1 MAPIFLSFF
10 IIMII
15 NFLIFFI
22 TRSLPC
28 RSFKRFSEKLRV
40 RFPITV
46 SDMIESMILP
56 AILYAFFQN
65 SYQILSPKFTWIYFL
80 QTAITV
86 AIIVCP
92 FLMLAYFLNKYK
104 KLKKKERS
112 EGERAVLKDVLED
125 LFQDCKLDSNLSVII
140 YLSTFFRK
148 FFLAMFLNPQIP
160 GLLQIFLLL
169 SVNSFQIYLIVY
181 MVSNNLYTSKIKV
194 ITRSINLLCVI
205 CI

>member
-1 MAPIFLSFF
+1 
-10 IIMII
+10 
-15 NFLIFFI
+15 
-22 TRSLPC
+22 
-28 RSFKRFSEKLRV
+28 
-40 RFPITV
+40 
-46 SDMIESMILP
+46 
-56 AILYAFFQN
+56 
-65 SYQILSPKFTWIYFL
+65 
-80 QTAITV
+80 
-86 AIIVCP
+86 
-92 FLMLAYFLNKYK
+92 MLAYFLNKYK

-160 GLLQIFLLL
+160 GLLQILLLL

-194 ITRSINLLCVI
+194 ITRSINLLCVV